1 MHDHGLIETPEA
13 LETFLQAVHGAP
25 WIALDTE
32 FLREKTYYPKLCLI
46 QAATPEH
53 IASIDP
59 LALDVKRLA
68 PLLHDR
74 SVTKVFHSAWQDME
88 ILLRETGDVPAPAF
102 DTQIAAAMLGHG
114 DQVGYAN
121 LVRAVLDHELDK
133 SQTRTDW
140 SRRPLDPEQLA
151 YAADDVRY
159 LAALYQQMH
168 AELESSGRLEWLQP
182 EMDALAD
189 PEAYRADPEAAWRRV
204 SGHKRLKPRELS
216 VLQAVAAWRERTAQ
230 SSDRP
235 RKWVLSDD
243 LLLEI
248 ARRAP
253 SGSAQL
259 RGLRGFPSG
268 MNDDRVQGLLEA
280 IRAGRERPQAEWPA
294 LPKPRP
300 LAEAEEVLADMA
312 MALLRE
318 LARRQAITPAAIAL
332 RKDVVELIRGRP
344 EDSRLGSGWRHHVAG
359 AEIQRWLEGKTA
371 LTRDAQSGVGIH
383 PAAG

>member
-1 MHDHGLIETPEA
+1 MHDHGLIDTPDGLQA
-13 LETFLQAVHGAP
+13 FLQAVRGAP

-53 IASIDP
+53 IASFDP
-59 LALDVKRLA
+59 LALDVKGLA
-68 PLLHDR
+68 PMLHDR

-88 ILLRETGDVPAPAF
+88 ILLRETGDVPAPVF

-114 DQVGYAN
+114 DQIGYAN

-140 SRRPLDPEQLA
+140 SRRPLDSEQLA

-216 VLQAVAAWRERTAQ
+216 ILQAVAAWRERTAQ

-253 SGSAQL
+253 AGRAQL

-280 IRAGRERPQAEWPA
+280 IRAGRERPQSEWPA
-294 LPKPRP
+294 LPKQKP
-300 LAEAEEVLADMA
+300 LSEADEVLADMA

-318 LARRQAITPAAIAL
+318 LARRQEITPAAIAQ
-332 RKDVVELIRGRP
+332 RKDVVELVRGRAQ
-344 EDSRLGSGWRHHVAG
+344 DSRLGSGWRHHVAG
-359 AEIQRWLEGKTA
+359 AEIQRWLNGETA
-371 LTRDAQSGVGIH
+371 LSRD
-383 PAAG
+383 PANGLELKSTAG